1 MLLTISAEYAGKK
14 RGKAKQT
21 KQDHVCVHTWRSG
34 FVNHQEQI
42 ILRAIEKKKKKKK
55 INASFVSCYLL
66 PCTNCLSR
74 NLKQFIS

>member
-14 RGKAKQT
+14 RAKAKQT

-42 ILRAIEKKKKKKK
+42 ILRAIEKKKKIKKSTRHLLVV
-55 INASFVSCYLL
+55 ICYLV
-66 PCTNCLSR
+66 PIVYQET
-74 NLKQFIS
+74 

>member
-42 ILRAIEKKKKKKK
+42 ILRAIEKKKKRKSTRHLLVV
-55 INASFVSCYLL
+55 ICYLV
-66 PCTNCLSR
+66 PIVYQET
-74 NLKQFIS
+74 

>member
-42 ILRAIEKKKKKKK
+42 ILRAIEKKRKKKKK
-55 INASFVSCYLL
+55 KNQRVIC
-66 PCTNCLSR
+66 
-74 NLKQFIS
+74 

>member
-14 RGKAKQT
+14 RGKANQT

-42 ILRAIEKKKKKKK
+42 ILRAIEKKKKRKSTRHLLVV
-55 INASFVSCYLL
+55 ICYLV
-66 PCTNCLSR
+66 PIVYQET
-74 NLKQFIS
+74 

>member
-21 KQDHVCVHTWRSG
+21 KQDHVCVHTWRIG

-42 ILRAIEKKKKKKK
+42 ILRAIEKKEKRKSTRHLLVV
-55 INASFVSCYLL
+55 ICYLV
-66 PCTNCLSR
+66 PIVYQET
-74 NLKQFIS
+74 